1 VANYILKIVKQKLEA
16 NMTIETQGT
25 LPKKV
30 IEIYGSKA
38 PQGEPGIGTID
49 IDINTPNWEGNRRP
63 SASKIEKY
71 LKAYNGFAWA
81 LFGSPLVA
89 ELPNGKRIIFDGG
102 HRVSMLQALYPDR
115 TTFPGT
121 VIKVKDE
128 KEVARLFHRVNG
140 TAASFVNNEVR
151 FINEVKGEENGV
163 EPYIKVLEKTKVTVL
178 DSPSNYVPETIKDPK
193 WKINAKPMQ
202 DMVDTDSDSSIWALN
217 LYTQAFGVSEAR
229 KGNSAVSVT
238 GQIVKAIQFLKL
250 VYADWLSNQA
260 NLDLFEEWF
269 NNGVTHDPQKSSW
282 LFATQYKHERMEKRH
297 YGTALGIWTKF
308 ASYCRATK
316 GMGSKAPKVDTI
328 KSLYEEHDVERKKRL
343 EKLAA

>member
-1 VANYILKIVKQKLEA
+1 MEA
-16 NMTIETQGT
+16 NMTIEMQGT

-38 PQGEPGIGTID
+38 PQGEQGIGTID

-71 LKAYNGFAWA
+71 LKKYNGFAWA

-89 ELPNGKRIIFDGG
+89 QLPNGDRWIYDGG

-121 VIKVKDE
+121 VIKVKDT

-151 FINEVKGEENGV
+151 FINEVLGEEDGI
-163 EPYIKVLEKTKVTVL
+163 EQYIKVLEKTKVAVL
-178 DSPSNYVPETIKDPK
+178 ESPSNYVPKTIKDPK

-202 DMVDTDSDSSIWALN
+202 DMVDTDHDSSIWALD

-238 GQIVKAIQFLKL
+238 GQIVKAIQLLNL
-250 VYADWLSNQA
+250 VYKDWFSNEA
-260 NLDLFEEWF
+260 NLDLFEDWF
-269 NNGVTHDPQKSSW
+269 NNSVIYDNQKTSW
-282 LFATQYKHERMEKRH
+282 LFSTEYKHERMEKRH
-297 YGTALGIWTKF
+297 YGTALGIFTKF

-316 GMGSKAPKVDTI
+316 GMGKNAPKIEII
-328 KSLYEEHDVERKKRL
+328 KKLYTEHDEKRTL
-343 EKLAA
+343 STPTSLAA